1 MAKVGKRFAT
11 SAEKIDH
18 QKRYDV
24 PEAFS
29 VLKSLKAAKF
39 DESVDVA
46 IRLGIDPKKSDQM
59 VRGVVSLPHG
69 TGKTLRVLVFAKGD
83 REAEAKAAGA
93 DFVGGED
100 LVEKIKGGWLEFDA
114 CIATPDMMT
123 KIGPIAKVLG
133 PRGLMP
139 NPKVGTVTMDV
150 GRAVKEQKAGRIEFR
165 IEKAGIIHSPIG
177 KLSFDAQKLEQNFR
191 ALMDSVM
198 KAKPQTAKGNYLLSV
213 SVSSTMGPGIKI
225 DPSKAQAGLGQE

>member
-1 MAKVGKRFAT
+1 MARVGKRYA
-11 SAEKIDH
+11 SNAEKFDR
-18 QKRYDV
+18 QKRYEV
-24 PEAFS
+24 GEAFS
-29 VLKSLKAAKF
+29 ILKSLKVAKF

-69 TGKTLRVLVFAKGD
+69 TGKTVRVLVFAKGEKVA
-83 REAEAKAAGA
+83 EAEAAAA

-100 LVEKIKGGWLEFDA
+100 LVEKIKGGWVDFDA
-114 CIATPDMMT
+114 CIATPDMMP
-123 KIGPIAKVLG
+123 KIGPIAKILG

-165 IEKAGIIHSPIG
+165 IEKAGIIHCPIG
-177 KLSFDAQKLEQNFR
+177 KLSFELQKLEQNFR
-191 ALMDSVM
+191 ALLDAVV
-198 KAKPQTAKGNYLLSV
+198 KAKPATAKGNYVLSV
-213 SVSSTMGPGIKI
+213 SLSSTMGPGIKI
-225 DPSKAQAGLGQE
+225 DAGKAQVGTGQV

>member
-1 MAKVGKRFAT
+1 MAKLGKRYTT
-11 SAEKIDH
+11 SAEKIDC
-18 QKRYDV
+18 QKRYDI

-29 VLKSLKAAKF
+29 ILKAFKVAKF

-83 REAEAKAAGA
+83 KETEAKGAGA

-114 CIATPDMMT
+114 CIATPDMMP
-123 KIGPIAKVLG
+123 KIGPIAKILG

-165 IEKAGIIHSPIG
+165 IEKAGIIHCPIG
-177 KLSFDAQKLEQNFR
+177 KLSFDAAKLEQNFR
-191 ALMDSVM
+191 SLLDSVV
-198 KAKPQTAKGNYLLSV
+198 KAKPPTAKGNYLLSV

-225 DPSKAQAGLGQE
+225 DPSKAAAGLGHE